1 MYQRITKDVW
11 MIMGR
16 CGNVL
21 TVIDEFAEYDD
32 AVDGIRILRLT
43 KPSWSLWVKV
53 KRVKI

>member
-16 CGNVL
+16 WAG
-21 TVIDEFAEYDD
+21 EFDVVEEWGTHLKAKDR
-32 AVDGIRILRLT
+32 IRILRLLR
-43 KPSWSLWVKV
+43 PGWSLWVKV